1 MEFRDGLRGTTKL
14 TKAVL
19 TDCGFQNITDHDI
32 EVVQYVSAM
41 ISQRAAVLVS
51 ITTSDIVKRIYEKD
65 LTIAIDGSVYKKHP
79 RMKGWLNRLI
89 ECFNTSGKTVSL
101 LLAEDASG
109 KGAALTAAIALRLLE
124 EETCK

>member
-1 MEFRDGLRGTTKL
+1 MEFRDGLRGTTIL
-14 TKAVL
+14 TKDVL

-51 ITTSDIVKRIYEKD
+51 ITTSDIVKRIYEQD

-79 RMKGWLNRLI
+79 RMNGWLNRLI
-89 ECFNTSGKTVSL
+89 ECFNTSGKTVSITL
-101 LLAEDASG
+101 
-109 KGAALTAAIALRLLE
+109 
-124 EETCK
+124 